1 MWRASIRRPASG
13 GTFRWTQRFPAY
25 LNERVDSFLNRPL
38 DGEWSYLW
46 LDATY
51 LKVRKGGRVVSVAA
65 IVACGVNQDGRREIL
80 GLGIGETEAAPFW
93 IEFLRSLR
101 QRGLDG
107 VKLVIS
113 DAHEGLK
120 AAIAQVF
127 SASWQRCRVHFMRN
141 VLACV
146 PKSHQGLASTLI
158 RQVFQQPSAE
168 LAHVAWR
175 QVADKLRPR
184 FAKAASVMDN
194 AEHDVLAHLDFPQ
207 AHRVKIHSTNTLER
221 LNKEI
226 KRRANV
232 VGIFPNEASI
242 RRLIGAVLMEQNEE
256 WQLQHRYM
264 PQHSMGEPADALP
277 DNTPLL
283 GM

>member
-1 MWRASIRRPASG
+1 MRP
-13 GTFRWTQRFPAY
+13 W
-25 LNERVDSFLNRPL
+25 D
-38 DGEWSYLW
+38 W
-46 LDATY
+46 
-51 LKVRKGGRVVSVAA
+51 
-65 IVACGVNQDGRREIL
+65 
-80 GLGIGETEAAPFW
+80 GIGESEAAPFW
-93 IEFLRSLR
+93 IEFLYSLR

-146 PKSHQGLASTLI
+146 PKSQQGLVSTLI
-158 RQVFQQPSAE
+158 RQVFQQSGAE
-168 LAHVAWR
+168 LAYLAWR

-184 FAKAASVMDN
+184 FAKAACVMDN
-194 AEHDVLAHLDFPQ
+194 AEHDVLAHLDFPL
-207 AHRVKIHSTNTLER
+207 AHWVKIHSTNTLER

-226 KRRANV
+226 KCRANE

-242 RRLIGAVLMEQNEE
+242 RRLIGAVLMEQHEE

-264 PQHSMGEPADALP
+264 PQHSMAEPAEGLP
-277 DNTPLL
+277 DNTSLP
-283 GM
+283 GV